1 MLPKNTCDGV
11 HLTGKDVSRFNGGWG
26 LFFKWWG
33 LIFKWGDTPWGGG
46 GVWVLMGD
54 FKKHRW
60 MGGRHP
66 PPLHQPHYRKRCRR
80 RTAKEWGL
88 GQFADLWER
97 GWQERGGLRG
107 VDTIL
112 CGSIPPIS
120 DTIRRLRFTGHC

>member
-1 MLPKNTCDGV
+1 MF
-11 HLTGKDVSRFNGGWG
+11 HVSMGGGGCFSNGGASFLSGGIPHGGGGGWG
-26 LFFKWWG
+26 LM
-33 LIFKWGDTPWGGG
+33 GG
-46 GVWVLMGD
+46 

-60 MGGRHP
+60 MGGRH

-80 RTAKEWGL
+80 RTAKERGL